1 MRKNILFYIITMII
15 LLVTFK
21 ISDKSYIANSSTGA
35 NIYELIKQNEDNL
48 NTQEI
53 MQLESFYDYLSIG
66 YYDEYADCIMAKAI
80 SPNVVKIIVD
90 AGYYTEFVEDF
101 KSIGMLP
108 NDYKAKAISKSENI
122 NNNSTPEPVTME
134 KCEEKVMWSKSDVN
148 VRENGSTSYKKVGS
162 LKKDEKVTVTGIDST
177 GWYEIRKED
186 GTVGHVSDKYLTE
199 EAPSVSADVKEN
211 EKVPEANPVKES
223 YIINI
228 DGRTVTWY
236 NAELGMEEIA
246 VLDDKIPLD
255 KVEEMANQYLIH
267 GESYSP
273 TPVAE
278 PTEKPTPAPTVAPS
292 KEPESMPTVSPT
304 DVLPEENAAES
315 TGNFIEKLTDNP
327 IYIFSCIAVGI
338 GLIVYGIYHTRKN
351 RKK

>member
-1 MRKNILFYIITMII
+1 MIKKNKIVKYVGIFLCLIMMFKVSADMFHAYDKYYEIYKKYESSLNAQKQGQLENWVAAMQFGMYEEYYESWICSGALGDGTVIEI
-15 LLVTFK
+15 LL
-21 ISDKSYIANSSTGA
+21 
-35 NIYELIKQNEDNL
+35 NE
-48 NTQEI
+48 
-53 MQLESFYDYLSIG
+53 
-66 YYDEYADCIMAKAI
+66 
-80 SPNVVKIIVD
+80 
-90 AGYYTEFVEDF
+90 GYYTEYYDEIKAAGLIRADYV
-101 KSIGMLP
+101 LP
-108 NDYKAKAISKSENI
+108 SSKRQETTPTV
-122 NNNSTPEPVTME
+122 TPEPVTTE
-134 KCEEKVMWSKSDVN
+134 KCEEKDMWSKSDVN
-148 VRENGSTSYKKVGS
+148 VRENGSTSYKKVSS

-199 EAPSVSADVKEN
+199 EAPSVSADVKED

-278 PTEKPTPAPTVAPS
+278 PTKKPTPAPTIAPS
-292 KEPESMPTVSPT
+292 KKPESTPTVSPT
-304 DVLPEENAAES
+304 DVSPEENTAES

>member
-1 MRKNILFYIITMII
+1 MNKKILKIITVVLMFCM
-15 LLVTFK
+15 LLNA
-21 ISDKSYIANSSTGA
+21 YIAYPSTSGLVKKYSGDNSPL
-35 NIYELIKQNEDNL
+35 NDQEL
-48 NTQEI
+48 
-53 MQLESFYDYLSIG
+53 MAVESFVAAIQFAGDEGYLMFADEIRSGCYTKKTIEILMNEG
-66 YYDEYADCIMAKAI
+66 FYVEYYEEFKNSGLI
-80 SPNVVKIIVD
+80 SENYI
-90 AGYYTEFVEDF
+90 
-101 KSIGMLP
+101 LP
-108 NDYKAKAISKSENI
+108 SKSK
-122 NNNSTPEPVTME
+122 NNPIITPEPVTTE

-211 EKVPEANPVKES
+211 EKVPEADPVKES

-278 PTEKPTPAPTVAPS
+278 PTEKPTPAPTIAPS
-292 KEPESMPTVSPT
+292 KEPESTPTVSPT
-304 DVLPEENAAES
+304 TPVSIEENSSKDINGQYIIIGVLVVAAV
-315 TGNFIEKLTDNP
+315 
-327 IYIFSCIAVGI
+327 CI
-338 GLIVYGIYHTRKN
+338 GLAIIYFHRKD
-351 RKK
+351 KH